1 MAMSIISYFKIPKLS
16 YRVWKVWHRNM
27 DVFMK
32 TFKVN
37 FIPPFLEPLL
47 YLFALGFGLG
57 TYIEGIE
64 GISYPRFIAPALIA
78 ISIMNSSFFECT
90 YGSYVRMYY
99 QKTFDGIIATPL
111 SIEEVITGEI
121 LWGATRSL
129 INTTIMLGVIALFG
143 LIDLR
148 YSLLIIPLSFLAG
161 LLFASIG
168 MCFTAISPN
177 INSMNYPTF
186 LFITPMF
193 LLSGTF
199 FPLSV
204 LPVSAQYFAIAVLPL
219 THVVSITRALT
230 LASPS
235 WFMVLNLVWIIIAS
249 LILFILSINLMKRR
263 LIV

>member
-1 MAMSIISYFKIPKLS
+1 MSYFKIPELS
-16 YRVWKVWHRNM
+16 KMVAKVWLRNW

-32 TFKVN
+32 TFRVN

-57 TYIEGIE
+57 TYIEDIE
-64 GISYPRFIAPALIA
+64 GISYARFIAPALIS

-90 YGSYVRMYY
+90 FGSYVRMYY
-99 QKTFDGIIATPL
+99 QKTFDAIISTPL

-121 LWGATRSL
+121 LWGATRSF
-129 INTTIMLGVIALFG
+129 INATIMLFVISAFG
-143 LIDLR
+143 LIDLPG
-148 YSLLIIPLSFLAG
+148 SLLIIPFSFLG
-161 LLFASIG
+161 GFLFATIA

-177 INSMNYPTF
+177 INSLNYPTF

-193 LLSGTF
+193 LFSGTF

-204 LPVSAQYFAIAVLPL
+204 LPEPIRYFAITALPL
-219 THVVSITRALT
+219 THVVNIVRSLT
-230 LASPS
+230 LTMISGDFIIFS
-235 WFMVLNLVWIIIAS
+235 FIWIVAVS
-249 LILFILSINLMKRR
+249 FVLFILSVNLMKKR